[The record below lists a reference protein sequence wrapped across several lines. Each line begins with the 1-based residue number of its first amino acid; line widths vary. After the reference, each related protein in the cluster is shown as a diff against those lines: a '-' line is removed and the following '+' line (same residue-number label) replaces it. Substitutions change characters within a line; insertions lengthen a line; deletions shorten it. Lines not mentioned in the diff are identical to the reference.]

1 MRRVLLLATAMT
13 MLASGPALAASLVNG
28 GFEQP
33 GGLAAAFLPPG
44 STYITGWTTVDA
56 TPGGDSDVQY
66 SSNASFGSYGVVASE
81 GTHYLDLTGVSGR
94 GKGVISNAV
103 AVNAGE
109 KYRVAF
115 DVGAFFVAGQGSYG
129 DATVDLLVNGL
140 LAGSFTNTMDLKAAG
155 SDWRRFSYDFT
166 AASPSVRLTFLSSTS
181 LASSSLGVGLDNVT
195 FESLGGA
202 PVGSAVPEPA
212 TWAMM
217 IAGFGLAGASLRRRR
232 AILA

>member
-13 MLASGPALAASLVNG
+13 ALASGPALAASLVNG

-33 GGLAAAFLPPG
+33 GGANVVFLAPG
-44 STYITGWTTVDA
+44 STFITGWTTVDA

-66 SSNASFGSYGVVASE
+66 SSNAAFGSFGVVASE
-81 GTHYLDLTGVSGR
+81 GSHYLDLTGNIGR
-94 GKGVISNAV
+94 GKGVISDAIAV
-103 AVNAGE
+103 ASGQT
-109 KYRVAF
+109 YRVSF
-115 DVGAFFVAGQGSYG
+115 DVGAFFVRGQGSFG

-155 SDWRRFSYDFT
+155 SDWQRFSYDFT
-166 AASPSVRLTFLSSTS
+166 ATSPSVRLTFLSSTS

-195 FESLGGA
+195 FDSLGGA
-202 PVGSAVPEPA
+202 PVGGAVPEPA

-217 IAGFGLAGASLRRRR
+217 ITGFGLAGASLRRRR
-232 AILA
+232 AIPA